1 MIPNRVQTRTTSLSA
16 KTFAVTYQVNLTSQ
30 QPVIPNTQSTHNMSG
45 QLAMPVPISPGRSSL
60 QIVTPKDLY
69 ASLTENISS
78 KPPSFLALR
87 EHDFIVPAPPPK
99 PHQLPSAPRPATKA
113 SALMIMTPSD

>member
-45 QLAMPVPISPGRSSL
+45 QPAMPVPISPGRSSL

-87 EHDFIVPAPPPK
+87 EHDFIVPAPPPPSPISFRVHPDQRPK
-99 PHQLPSAPRPATKA
+99 PPR
-113 SALMIMTPSD
+113 S